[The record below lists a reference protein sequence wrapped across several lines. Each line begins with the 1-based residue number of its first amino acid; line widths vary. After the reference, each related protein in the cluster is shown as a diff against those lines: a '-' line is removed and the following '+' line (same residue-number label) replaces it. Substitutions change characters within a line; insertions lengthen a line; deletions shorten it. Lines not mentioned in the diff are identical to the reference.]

1 MILAHPV
8 TFTPPTI
15 TRANGEVRVQK
26 PITLSELDVTI
37 MDNSKRQSVVARIG
51 PCPFPVVLWEKAS
64 YVAAGDYTQA
74 SVEARV
80 LELLGSDL
88 SSGLIK
94 LFSPPVHV
102 KPVVA

>member
-1 MILAHPV
+1 MILAQPV

-26 PITLSELDVTI
+26 PITLSELNVIIVD
-37 MDNSKRQSVVARIG
+37 DNKHQSVVAQIR
-51 PCPFPVVLWEKAS
+51 PCPYPLILWEKAA

-88 SSGLIK
+88 ASGLTK
-94 LFSPPVHV
+94 LFSPPVQP
-102 KPVVA
+102 KKA

>member
-15 TRANGEVRVQK
+15 TRAN
-26 PITLSELDVTI
+26 L
-37 MDNSKRQSVVARIG
+37 A
-51 PCPFPVVLWEKAS
+51 
-64 YVAAGDYTQA
+64 
-74 SVEARV
+74 
-80 LELLGSDL
+80 
-88 SSGLIK
+88 SGLIK